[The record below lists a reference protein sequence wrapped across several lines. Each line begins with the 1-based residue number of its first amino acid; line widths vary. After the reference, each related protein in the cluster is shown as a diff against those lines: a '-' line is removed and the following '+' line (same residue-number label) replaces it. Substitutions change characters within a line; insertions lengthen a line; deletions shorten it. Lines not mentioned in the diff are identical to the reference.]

1 MLYMDLEYRKGV
13 LFVRLDGNL
22 TRKNTYKLNNYL
34 TPVLLKHRIKFL
46 VYNLFSVIKV
56 DESGIDSLLRTK
68 HAIKS
73 NHGSIYLCEVPDHL
87 KKEVK
92 RLRIKETDTELSALD
107 ILKV

>member
-1 MLYMDLEYRKGV
+1 MDLEYRKGV

-46 VYNLFSVIKV
+46 VYNLFSVLTV

-68 HAIKS
+68 HAIKN
-73 NHGSIYLCEVPDHL
+73 NHGSIYLCEVPKHL

-92 RLRIKETDTELSALD
+92 RLRIKETDSELSALD

>member
-22 TRKNTYKLNNYL
+22 TRKNTYKINNYL
-34 TPVLLKHRIKFL
+34 TPVLLKHRIKYL
-46 VYNLFSVIKV
+46 VYNLFSVLKV
-56 DESGIDSLLRTK
+56 DESGLDCLLRSK
-68 HAIKS
+68 HAMKV
-73 NHGSIYLCEVPDHL
+73 NQGSIYLCEVPDHL

-92 RLRIKETDTELSALD
+92 RLRIKETDTELTALD

>member
-46 VYNLFSVIKV
+46 VYNLFSVMKV
-56 DESGIDSLLRTK
+56 DESGLDSLLRTK
-68 HAIKS
+68 QAMKK
-73 NHGSIYLCEVPDHL
+73 NQGSIYLCEVPEHL
-87 KKEVK
+87 KRAVK
-92 RLRIKETDTELSALD
+92 RLRIKETENELSALD
-107 ILKV
+107 SLKV